1 MDTSYSTK
9 PRLVGFCP
17 VLTLNLMVLIH
28 FPHEFQSKSFFFF
41 FIALCYIKIKKN
53 LPHTGLL
60 DTA

>member
-17 VLTLNLMVLIH
+17 VLTLNLMVLINY
-28 FPHEFQSKSFFFF
+28 PHEFQSKSFFI
-41 FIALCYIKIKKN
+41 FIALCYINIKKN